1 MTFKISRKIGPLP
14 AGVSVSQRAPG
25 YFGATTR
32 AAVIVTVA
40 LLALSSCGGSS
51 NSVPATTTLA
61 PLTAEEAATIALPY
75 LENFAMSTA
84 GGFDRMNA
92 LAFIGSVAHD
102 YYLHQRY
109 LAWAGGGFGT
119 ASEVRREGA
128 VIKLCNRQTAFDD
141 TCASYTKYSN
151 FALSGDRT
159 KVNSFD
165 IQDEPAQ
172 DRLSTGDVEMCR
184 TGDNSC
190 SPKGD
195 SLNLEILTLYLTADD
210 TLALTYKFQRG
221 KKWTDDMRV
230 KSVVIIKNDGS
241 KVSSDDFSKGM
252 PNKGMSKFG
261 YAFFS
266 GLRNAFKNDV
276 LKGEVVIGYPSYSNS
291 FKMSFTL
298 RP

>member
-1 MTFKISRKIGPLP
+1 MRFEVSKRISSFRG
-14 AGVSVSQRAPG
+14 GVSVSRRGLG
-25 YFGATTR
+25 YGGARTR
-32 AAVIVTVA
+32 VAVIVTGA
-40 LLALSSCGGSS
+40 LLVLSSCGGSS
-51 NSVPATTTLA
+51 NSVPTPTTLA
-61 PLTAEEAATIALPY
+61 PPTAEEAATIALPY
-75 LENFAMSTA
+75 LENFAMGTA
-84 GGFDRMNA
+84 GGFDRMKA
-92 LAFIGSVAHD
+92 LAFIGSVAQD

-109 LAWAGGGFGT
+109 LAWAGGGSSE
-119 ASEVRREGA
+119 AKEVRREGA
-128 VIKLCNRQTAFDD
+128 IIKICNRQTTFDD

-172 DRLSTGDVEMCR
+172 GRLSAGDVEMCR

-195 SLNLEILTLYLTADD
+195 SLNLEILTLYLTANDS
-210 TLALTYKFQRG
+210 LALTYKFQRG
-221 KKWTDDMRV
+221 KKWEDDMRV
-230 KSVVIIKNDGS
+230 KSVVIIKSDGS
-241 KVSSDDFSKGM
+241 KVSSDDFSRGM
-252 PNKGMSKFG
+252 PNRGKSKFG
-261 YAFFS
+261 YAYFP

-276 LKGEVVIGYPSYSNS
+276 LKGEVIIGYRSYSNS